1 MAVTEMS
8 ETDTRKPPPT
18 GIERRTRTIILV
30 GTTLMLGGIALAVGE
45 DDLGRWLTVAGVLV
59 LFATLHRFGRLGA
72 DD

>member
-1 MAVTEMS
+1 MS
-8 ETDTRKPPPT
+8 ETDTRKLPPT